1 MSVASLLLF
10 PSGGVCSSA
19 YAIEH
24 GRPLRF
30 QFSDDLRAGQARIRV
45 DNAMYKIDNLS
56 GTTALTRQSDRI
68 NQRLTSEVSGASSGG
83 AISAALASLAAQQL
97 RHASHV
103 LIIRGTRAPFRLV
116 SVQSVRVGMA
126 WGK

>member
-1 MSVASLLLF
+1 
-10 PSGGVCSSA
+10 
-19 YAIEH
+19 
-24 GRPLRF
+24 
-30 QFSDDLRAGQARIRV
+30 
-45 DNAMYKIDNLS
+45 MYKIDNLS

-103 LIIRGTRAPFRLV
+103 HMIRGTRAPFRLV
-116 SVQSVRVGMA
+116 SVQSVRVGMGM
-126 WGK
+126 GKMIQKTNQHLIFGNNPNFGNNPIVNDSVKKK